1 MPRIAESPPQPRP
14 PGDVALELSSVLH
27 FTLLVARIPAGI
39 VPIGLCCRQQALLA
53 GVALPPGA
61 SLNHAVQSLFLIWVT
76 LSKSTI
82 NRGYP
87 EPARE
92 KAGTQATESP
102 M

>member
-1 MPRIAESPPQPRP
+1 MPRIEESPPQLRP

-61 SLNHAVQSLFLIWVT
+61 SLNHAVQSLFLIWET
-76 LSKSTI
+76 LSKSTSS
-82 NRGYP
+82 RGSFGF
-87 EPARE
+87 RRSS
-92 KAGTQATESP
+92 ATHVD
-102 M
+102 